1 MPAGLRIA
9 LVVDHFLPRVGGIE
23 LHVADLAR
31 QLVARGHDVQVIS
44 TTPGEDSFDQ
54 IAIRR
59 LSGPLLPHFQILCH
73 ARPVRELRALLE
85 RERFDVVH
93 CHSSIVSPLAYA
105 ATWHCRQLQMPSVL
119 TTHSLLGPHQFVFG
133 AVNRGLDLYGW
144 PTSLTTVSRATAE
157 GLRRMSGRNDVAIL
171 ANGIEASRWQIEPID
186 KPELRVTSVM
196 RLNIKKRPHD
206 LVAAIPHILQ
216 KLPADCRPVFTLVG
230 DGPFRQK
237 LERQVRSLG
246 LTGVVEFRGFQPRSE
261 IKEIFRRT
269 DLFVLPTVLEA
280 FGIAVLEARCA
291 GLPIVAMRHSGVSDV
306 IDHGRHGLLAE
317 DSRQFAD
324 YIAQLLADKP
334 QRRQMA
340 LAARQGLQKFGWDQ
354 VIADHVAVYA
364 DAMAHYHTPQPVR
377 VSA

>member
-1 MPAGLRIA
+1 MPPTLRIA

-31 QLVARGHDVQVIS
+31 QLAARGHDVQVVS
-44 TTPGEDSFDQ
+44 TTPGEGSFDQ

-59 LSGPLLPHFQILCH
+59 LPGPLLPHFQILCH
-73 ARPVRELRALLE
+73 ARPIRELRALLQ

-105 ATWHCRQLQMPSVL
+105 ATWHCRDLRIPSVL

-133 AVNRGLDLYGW
+133 TINRALDLYGW
-144 PTSLTTVSRATAE
+144 PTRLTTVSRATAE
-157 GLRRMSGRNDVAIL
+157 GLRRMSRRDDVAIL
-171 ANGIEASRWQIEPID
+171 RNGIEAARWQIEPIE

-206 LVAAIPHILQ
+206 LVASIPRVMQ
-216 KLPADCRPVFTLVG
+216 NLPAGCRPVFTLVG
-230 DGPFRQK
+230 DGPFRAK

-246 LTGVVEFRGFQPRSE
+246 LGGVVEFRGFVPRSE

-291 GLPIVAMRHSGVSDV
+291 GLPIVAMQHSGVSDV
-306 IDHGRHGLLAE
+306 IEHGRHGLLAE
-317 DSRQFAD
+317 DRRQFAD
-324 YIAQLLADKP
+324 YISQLLADRP
-334 QRRQMA
+334 LRQQMA
-340 LAARQGLQKFGWDQ
+340 AAARQGLQKFGWDQ
-354 VIADHVAVYA
+354 VIADHVTIYA
-364 DAMAHYHTPQPVR
+364 QAISHYGEPPQAR
-377 VSA
+377 ASA